1 APSDRERRPAACAG
15 RAAARLQDGEIRPGD
30 RARGPSFP
38 DRPRQGRIL
47 GRPRL
52 RVVRRH
58 LRVAAA
64 CKKATQRLHLRVRAP
79 IKGDWPDGRSSTFR
93 NPKRRIAE
101 VHDTASIYNA
111 VPDND
116 TLGGRLL
123 RAREATGLS
132 LKELADRLGVRPAT
146 VQAWEN
152 DRSQP
157 RANRMQMMAGLLNV
171 SLSWLLHGIG
181 SGPSGDG
188 HAELL
193 ESLALQLDRLKR
205 LQHESQQ
212 LATRIERDMRRF
224 AAGSHV

>member
-1 APSDRERRPAACAG
+1 
-15 RAAARLQDGEIRPGD
+15 
-30 RARGPSFP
+30 
-38 DRPRQGRIL
+38 
-47 GRPRL
+47 
-52 RVVRRH
+52 
-58 LRVAAA
+58 
-64 CKKATQRLHLRVRAP
+64 
-79 IKGDWPDGRSSTFR
+79 
-93 NPKRRIAE
+93 